1 MQRIVVA
8 TDRSETSERAVEWAA
23 DLANRFTAELVLV
36 QVVPPSHPDLA
47 DGVRS
52 DDRDGIDEHLL
63 NATRA
68 ELQRLAG
75 EIAGPSGRA
84 RVIVDD
90 QPAEA
95 IVAVADEERAD
106 VIVVGNAGM
115 RDNKKFLLSNIPNRI
130 THAAHCTVIT
140 VNTAALDGAKHPV
153 VTRPGDADDDDLLL
167 SGRAA
172 KITSVIAKHGIA
184 ELFARRKGDADG
196 SETRETARR
205 LRQAFEELGPTFCKL
220 GQVLS
225 TRPDLVP
232 PEYIDELAALRDHVP
247 PLTEAQVV
255 EVMEEELRVPWDDV
269 FATIEP
275 EPLATGSIAQ
285 VHRATL
291 STGERA
297 VVKVQRP
304 GAREEIMRDL
314 GLLGVFARKTATRP
328 GLRQVVDPAA
338 VVEHLSESLQAE
350 LDFRKEASSIE
361 RMRGILE
368 PYHRLAVPAV
378 YTDFS
383 TGRLLVME
391 EVQGGPLSSAP
402 LGDERTE
409 AARQLIESYYKQI
422 LTEGFFHADP
432 HPGNMKWWDGR
443 VYFLDF
449 GMVGEIGPELREGL
463 VLLLLAFWQEDS
475 VFLTDTVLDLS
486 GTGPR
491 PDIDVEGLQVEI
503 GSLVSRYRHLPLNEL
518 QLGPML
524 QDVTTVAIR
533 FDVPLPATMILTGKA
548 LAQIQHATAELDPDV
563 DVFAVAGRY
572 LARTTFDKMRVIARP
587 QEMLYEGQKL
597 RTRVS
602 KLLEALERLV
612 GARSGPNLQVEFK
625 GFEGVEATVRRASR
639 RLSFALAAAGAYIAT
654 AITADSTNVAEWI
667 PILIGSIAGVLTFGL
682 LADVL
687 RRR

>member
-1 MQRIVVA
+1 M
-8 TDRSETSERAVEWAA
+8 
-23 DLANRFTAELVLV
+23 
-36 QVVPPSHPDLA
+36 
-47 DGVRS
+47 
-52 DDRDGIDEHLL
+52 
-63 NATRA
+63 
-68 ELQRLAG
+68 
-75 EIAGPSGRA
+75 SG
-84 RVIVDD
+84 
-90 QPAEA
+90 
-95 IVAVADEERAD
+95 
-106 VIVVGNAGM
+106 
-115 RDNKKFLLSNIPNRI
+115 NKKFLLSNVPNRI
-130 THAAHCTVIT
+130 THAAPCTVIT
-140 VNTAALDGAKHPV
+140 VNTSALDGTV
-153 VTRPGDADDDDLLL
+153 VTPLTTAEPETDDDVLL

-172 KITSVIAKHGIA
+172 KIASVIAKHGIA
-184 ELFARRKGDADG
+184 ELFGRRKGDADG

-247 PLTEAQVV
+247 PLTETQVV

-269 FATIEP
+269 FESIEP

-291 STGERA
+291 STGERV

-304 GAREEIMRDL
+304 GARGEITRDL
-314 GLLGVFARKTATRP
+314 GLLGVFARKTASRP
-328 GLRQVVDPAA
+328 GLRQIVDPAA
-338 VVEHLSESLQAE
+338 VVEHLSDSLQAE
-350 LDFRKEASSIE
+350 LDFRREAASIE
-361 RMRGILE
+361 RMRGILA
-368 PYHRLAVPAV
+368 PYSHLGVPGV

-383 TGRLLVME
+383 TERLLVME
-391 EVQGGPLSSAP
+391 EIQGGPLSTAP
-402 LGDERTE
+402 EGHDRTE

-432 HPGNMKWWDGR
+432 HPGNMKWWDGK

-449 GMVGEIGPELREGL
+449 GMVGEIGPDLREGL

-475 VFLTDTVLDLS
+475 GFLTETVLGLS
-486 GTGPR
+486 GGGPR
-491 PDIDVEGLQVEI
+491 PDVDMEGLQVEI

-533 FDVPLPATMILTGKA
+533 YDVPLPASLILTGKA

-572 LARTTFDKMRVIARP
+572 LARSTFDKMRVLARP
-587 QEMLYEGQKL
+587 QELLYEGQKM

-612 GARSGPNLQVEFK
+612 GARPGPNMQVEFK
-625 GFEGVEATVRRASR
+625 GFEGVEVTVRRASR
-639 RLSFALAAAGAYIAT
+639 RLSFALAAAGAWVAM
-654 AITADSTNVAEWI
+654 AITADSSNVGRWV
-667 PILIGSIAGVLTFGL
+667 PIAVGVVAGILTFGL
-682 LADVL
+682 IADAIRPT
-687 RRR
+687 RR